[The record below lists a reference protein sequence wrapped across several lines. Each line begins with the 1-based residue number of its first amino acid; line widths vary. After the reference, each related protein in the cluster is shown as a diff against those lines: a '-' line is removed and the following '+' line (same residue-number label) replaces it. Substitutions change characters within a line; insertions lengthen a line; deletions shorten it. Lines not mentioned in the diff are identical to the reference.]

1 MSRYL
6 KPRDH
11 GYLMEAAAC
20 TKVLEDLRRIEA
32 KYART
37 VEKEGAVRQ
46 AEFEKVMQYHS
57 ERELQDDFGWGFIT
71 EAQYDRYR
79 LLFQQGQAAMEQLP
93 PTKSELAL
101 RLVRRIVRDVQFRD
115 TTPERTLSMWD
126 QVVEGEDR
134 YIRPYRLSADYTV
147 NSIHIYEPCVMRT
160 VAIPLLRAIAE
171 DSPYYRKARDLEA
184 RLMRFEPISASLVPE
199 NSMLRVSLPRVGVFP
214 VFPAGS
220 AKVFHQKHKK

>member
-37 VEKEGAVRQ
+37 VEKECSVRQ

-79 LLFQQGQAAMEQLP
+79 LLFQQGQAGAAAAD
-93 PTKSELAL
+93 K
-101 RLVRRIVRDVQFRD
+101 
-115 TTPERTLSMWD
+115 ERT
-126 QVVEGEDR
+126 
-134 YIRPYRLSADYTV
+134 
-147 NSIHIYEPCVMRT
+147 
-160 VAIPLLRAIAE
+160 
-171 DSPYYRKARDLEA
+171 
-184 RLMRFEPISASLVPE
+184 
-199 NSMLRVSLPRVGVFP
+199 
-214 VFPAGS
+214 GS
-220 AKVFHQKHKK
+220 APGAPHHGGY

>member
-6 KPRDH
+6 KPQDH

-20 TKVLEDLRRIEA
+20 TKVLGDLRRIEA

-57 ERELQDDFGWGFIT
+57 EREIQDDFGWGFIT

-101 RLVRRIVRDVQFRD
+101 RLVRRIMADIDADRLEWEFSALS
-115 TTPERTLSMWD
+115 PED
-126 QVVEGEDR
+126 QQAE
-134 YIRPYRLSADYTV
+134 
-147 NSIHIYEPCVMRT
+147 
-160 VAIPLLRAIAE
+160 RARAEREQNEWKRKIAE
-171 DSPYYRKARDLEA
+171 LKRKRGIIEA
-184 RLMRFEPISASLVPE
+184 VEDMEE
-199 NSMLRVSLPRVGVFP
+199 G
-214 VFPAGS
+214 
-220 AKVFHQKHKK
+220 